1 VKYKRTRKSSTPK
14 ASKKFT
20 FNINTT
26 SSVIDT
32 QPQLFI
38 TPRSSSQTHI
48 SAITSTMST
57 KSLLVVFGATG
68 NQGGSIAHFVLDDP
82 ELSKRYAVRAITRD
96 TNNPKAQA
104 LAEKGAELV
113 QADLGDESSLPAA
126 LKGANFVFA
135 ITTTQYQGNSK
146 PIETAQAKALCS
158 EALKQGAGY
167 IIWSSMSHPFK
178 ISNGKLAQ
186 VEHFDVKAEI
196 ETYIRSL
203 PIKSSFYAPGSF
215 MQNFYTSLAPR
226 PSWSGDGTYVLA
238 SLCNADTLLPMIDI
252 TDTGK
257 FVGAIL
263 AEPDKYEGKFFAAAE
278 GLYSY
283 TQMAEALSKATGK
296 EVKFQKVDDE
306 TFKTFLPEGLREQL
320 CEMMVH
326 CRDYGYYGE
335 NMKEDVKWASEQA
348 KGHLTTLEE
357 FLTRENFKL
366 E

>member
-1 VKYKRTRKSSTPK
+1 M
-14 ASKKFT
+14 
-20 FNINTT
+20 TT
-26 SSVIDT
+26 K
-32 QPQLFI
+32 P
-38 TPRSSSQTHI
+38 
-48 SAITSTMST
+48 
-57 KSLLVVFGATG
+57 LLVVFGATG

-104 LAEKGAELV
+104 LAKKGAELV
-113 QADLGDESSLPAA
+113 QADLADESSLPVA

-135 ITTTQYQGNSK
+135 VTITLYQGNTKS
-146 PIETAQAKALCS
+146 IETAQAKALCS
-158 EALKQGAGY
+158 EAIKQGAEY

-178 ISNGKLAQ
+178 ISNGKLTQ
-186 VEHFDVKAEI
+186 VVHFDVKAEI
-196 ETYIRSL
+196 ETYIRTL

-215 MQNFYTSLAPR
+215 MQNLYTSMAPR
-226 PSWSGDGTYVLA
+226 PSWSGDGTYILP
-238 SLCNADTLLPMIDI
+238 SLCNADTLLPLIDI

-283 TQMAEALSKATGK
+283 SQMAEILSKVTGK

-306 TFKTFLPEGLREQL
+306 MFKSFLPEGFREQL
-320 CEMMVH
+320 YEMMVH

-335 NMKEDVKWASEQA
+335 NMKADVQWASEQA